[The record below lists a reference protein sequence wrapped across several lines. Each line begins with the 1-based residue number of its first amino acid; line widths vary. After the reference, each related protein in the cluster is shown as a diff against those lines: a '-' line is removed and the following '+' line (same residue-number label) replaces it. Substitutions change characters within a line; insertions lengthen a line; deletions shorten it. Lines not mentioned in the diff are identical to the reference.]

1 MMKGYRLRAYIH
13 IYIYI
18 VYIFICL
25 FIHLFMYIYIYVS
38 IYIYMYV
45 YIFIYIFIY
54 IYICPDV
61 PSKIFH
67 FQCLA
72 LCLKTP
78 KPSSIFG
85 MSGAREAPCWNAGK
99 PDDWDIFLLKRP
111 VMVD

>member
-1 MMKGYRLRAYIH
+1 MYLYT
-13 IYIYI
+13 Y
-18 VYIFICL
+18 VCV
-25 FIHLFMYIYIYVS
+25 YIYIY
-38 IYIYMYV
+38 
-45 YIFIYIFIY
+45 IY

-72 LCLKTP
+72 FCLKTP